1 MQCRE
6 GCGDWV
12 IWAEVWAEVPDD
24 RSELV
29 ADVLRDAGAGGIA
42 FTGPLLIRRS
52 AEAGNAGG
60 KLFPEDIPRGDLIRV
75 TAYDPVDDALENR
88 LISIQSA
95 LDAAFGGDRSAGA
108 DVVRPAIS
116 VTQVAGDDWASAWK
130 QHYHVD
136 HVGRHIVIV
145 PSWVEYS
152 PEPGEAVVLLDPGEA
167 FGTGQHQ
174 STRGCIIALE
184 ESARLGARVLDVGCG
199 SGVLSIAAARLG
211 AQSVVGID
219 IDSVAVNVARSNV
232 AANQVANCVAIRQ
245 GDLAGGVS
253 EEFDVVVANILADT
267 VIELMP
273 ELPRVLAPGGRFV
286 CSGFVEK
293 HAARVEQALRAAGH
307 CIIRRVEVEDWVT
320 LVSAAELF

>member
-1 MQCRE
+1 M
-6 GCGDWV
+6 

-29 ADVLRDAGAGGIA
+29 AEIFRDAGAGGIA
-42 FTGPLLIRRS
+42 FTGPLLMRRS
-52 AEAGNAGG
+52 AEVANVDG
-60 KLFPEDIPRGDLIRV
+60 KLFPEDIPRGELIRV
-75 TAYDPVDDALENR
+75 TAYYPVDDTLENR
-88 LISIQSA
+88 LLSIRSA
-95 LDAAFGGDRSAGA
+95 LDAAFVGDRGGGA
-108 DVVRPAIS
+108 DADGIRPVIS

-136 HVGRHIVIV
+136 HVGRQTVIV
-145 PSWVEYS
+145 PSWIEYT

-184 ESARLGARVLDVGCG
+184 ESVRPGARVLDVGCG

-211 AQSVVGID
+211 AQNVVGID

-232 AANQVANCVAIRQ
+232 AANKAADCVAIRQ
-245 GDLAGGVS
+245 GDLAGGVWQ
-253 EEFDVVVANILADT
+253 EFDVVVANILADV

-286 CSGFVEK
+286 CSGFVDK
-293 HAARVEQALRAAGH
+293 HAARVEQALSAAGY
-307 CIIRRVEVEDWVT
+307 CIIRRIQVEDWVT
-320 LVSAAELF
+320 LVSAAESF

>member
-1 MQCRE
+1 M
-6 GCGDWV
+6 

-29 ADVLRDAGAGGIA
+29 AEVFRDAGAGGIA
-42 FTGPLLIRRS
+42 FTGPLLMRRS
-52 AEAGNAGG
+52 AEADNVEG
-60 KLFPEDIPRGDLIRV
+60 KLFPENIPRGELIRV
-75 TAYDPVDDALENR
+75 TAYYPVDDTLENR
-88 LISIQSA
+88 LLSIRHA
-95 LDAAFGGDRSAGA
+95 LDAAFGGDRAAGA
-108 DVVRPAIS
+108 DAGGVRPAIS

-145 PSWVEYS
+145 PSWIEYT

-184 ESARLGARVLDVGCG
+184 EWVRPGARVLDVGCG

-232 AANQVANCVAIRQ
+232 EANKAADRVAIRK
-245 GDLAGGVS
+245 GDLAGGVWQ
-253 EEFDVVVANILADT
+253 EFDVVVANILADV

-293 HAARVEQALRAAGH
+293 HAARVEQALHAAGY
-307 CIIRRVEVEDWVT
+307 CIIRRIQVEDWVT
-320 LVSAAELF
+320 LVSGA

>member
-1 MQCRE
+1 M
-6 GCGDWV
+6 

-75 TAYDPVDDALENR
+75 TAYYPVDDALENR

-95 LDAAFGGDRSAGA
+95 LDAAFGGDRAAGA